1 MQAPAFALAR
11 FQREAMLLQ
20 TLRHPN
26 VIEFFGSSL
35 DVQPVRLTT
44 STNRALFLDVLKA
57 CLRVKSFL
65 VT

>member
-20 TLRHPN
+20 NLRHPN

-35 DVQPVRLTT
+35 DVQPVRLNT
-44 STNRALFLDVLKA
+44 STNRALFLDVLEV
-57 CLRVKSFL
+57 CL
-65 VT
+65 